1 MLLDTICVKNFGN
14 FSLINKD
21 LCNLLEP
28 GVRALGFEIVTV
40 ELTGQGPSTVLRV
53 YIDGPNGV
61 TVDDCARVSDQVSA
75 ILDVEDPIPDRFRL
89 EVSSPGLDRPLC
101 KVSHF
106 EAVLGQRIKLQTV
119 VDILGRRRFA
129 GTLTRVTDKVVTLDI
144 DGQTHEVP
152 IENISKARLVPDHG
166 ASINQLTS

>member
-1 MLLDTICVKNFGN
+1 M
-14 FSLINKD
+14 INKD

-61 TVDDCARVSDQVSA
+61 TVNDCARVSDQVSA
-75 ILDVEDPIPDRFRL
+75 ILDVEDPIPNKFTL

-101 KVSHF
+101 KASHF

-129 GTLTRVTDKVVTLDI
+129 GRLTGVTDQIVRLDI
-144 DGQTHEVP
+144 DGQIHEVP
-152 IENISKARLVPDHG
+152 IDNISKARLVPDYG
-166 ASINQLTS
+166 AGINQLTS

>member
-1 MLLDTICVKNFGN
+1 MRV
-14 FSLINKD
+14 
-21 LCNLLEP
+21 
-28 GVRALGFEIVTV
+28 LGFEIVAV

-61 TVDDCARVSDQVSA
+61 TVDDCAKVSDQVSA
-75 ILDVEDPIPDRFRL
+75 ILDVEDPIPNKFTL

-106 EAVLGQRIKLQTV
+106 EAVLGQRVKLQTS

-129 GTLTRVTDKVVTLDI
+129 GTLTEVTDQVVTLDI

-152 IENISKARLVPDHG
+152 IDNISKARLVPDYG
-166 ASINQLTS
+166 TGTTQLIS

>member
-1 MLLDTICVKNFGN
+1 M
-14 FSLINKD
+14 
-21 LCNLLEP
+21 
-28 GVRALGFEIVTV
+28 RALGFEIVTV

-61 TVDDCARVSDQVSA
+61 TVDDCAKVSDQVSA
-75 ILDVEDPIPDRFRL
+75 ILDVEDPIPNKFTL

-106 EAVLGQRIKLQTV
+106 EAVLGQRVKLQTA
-119 VDILGRRRFA
+119 VDIFGRRRFA
-129 GTLTRVTDKVVTLDI
+129 GTLTGVTDQVVTLDI

-152 IENISKARLVPDHG
+152 IDNISKARLVPDYG
-166 ASINQLTS
+166 TGTNQLTS